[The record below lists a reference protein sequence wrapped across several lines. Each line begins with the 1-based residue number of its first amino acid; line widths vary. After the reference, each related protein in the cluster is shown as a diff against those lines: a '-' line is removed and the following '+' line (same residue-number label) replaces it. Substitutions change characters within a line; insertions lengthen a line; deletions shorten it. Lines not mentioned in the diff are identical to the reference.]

1 MEAPKKDRVFA
12 QPLERITPFSF
23 NAEVAEVFDDMVTR
37 SVPLYREN
45 QQLMVDLL
53 ARLLQKNDTV
63 YDLGCSTGSALYLI
77 GTTLKPLDL
86 TLVGLDASA
95 PMVEKARLKMKA
107 HGLKNIEIEQADI
120 TREPLLPCGAV
131 VMNYTLQFLPV
142 EARLSLL
149 QKIYQALRPG
159 GVLLLAEKIQTDAPG
174 LQDLVTDTYY
184 DFKGHN
190 GYSELEISQ
199 KREALENVLIPLT
212 PSQQGELLKE
222 AGFGPVEML
231 LRWGPFATF
240 LALKGG

>member
-1 MEAPKKDRVFA
+1 MDASKKDRYFA
-12 QPLERITPFSF
+12 QPFERVTPFSF

-45 QQLMVDLL
+45 QQLTVDLL
-53 ARLLQKNDTV
+53 SRLLKKNDVV
-63 YDLGCSTGSALYLI
+63 YDLGCSTGTVLYLL
-77 GTTLKPLDL
+77 GQALKPMDL
-86 TLVGLDASA
+86 QLIGLDASA
-95 PMVEKARLKMKA
+95 PMVEKARLKLKA
-107 HGLKNIEIEQADI
+107 FGLKNAEIEKADI
-120 TREPLLPCGAV
+120 TQVPFLPCGAV

-142 EARLSLL
+142 EARLPLL
-149 QKIYQALRPG
+149 KKIYASLRPG

-174 LQDLVTDTYY
+174 LQELVTDTYY

-190 GYSELEISQ
+190 GYSELEIAQ

-212 PSQQGELLKE
+212 PTQQTELLRE

-240 LALKGG
+240 LAVKS